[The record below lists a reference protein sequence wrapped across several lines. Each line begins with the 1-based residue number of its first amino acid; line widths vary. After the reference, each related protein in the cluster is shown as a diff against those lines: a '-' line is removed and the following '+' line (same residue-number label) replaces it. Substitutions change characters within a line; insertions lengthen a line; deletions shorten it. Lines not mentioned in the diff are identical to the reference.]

1 MFFPSLLHKVQ
12 YFNPKSRRRK
22 FIHTFT
28 ISSVFQSIFRIFQ
41 LPSSTQ
47 LHFVHEKIPETP
59 SVTLSIAPPFEYAIT
74 GVPEAIA
81 SRGTIPK
88 SST

>member
-1 MFFPSLLHKVQ
+1 MK
-12 YFNPKSRRRK
+12 
-22 FIHTFT
+22 
-28 ISSVFQSIFRIFQ
+28 
-41 LPSSTQ
+41 
-47 LHFVHEKIPETP
+47 KIPETP